1 VTTLTVTSGHILA
14 LRLYDVAYSID
25 LAVAERLWAAHAFG
39 PAARAQLSA
48 TSPKAVTF
56 GVPPLALGVGSVIL
70 PLPGGPVQA
79 AATARLYDFGVVS
92 LALRV
97 EAEGRD
103 VEAFARLMN
112 EIQAI
117 VGPGAGPH
125 TGPNT
130 WLNAGLDARPN
141 VGQNAAK
148 PGAVAN
154 AAPCSGG
161 RHWALLLEQVRG
173 VLGAALFKPSAAVVE
188 EDYLLGVV
196 HAFDARPTARE
207 LLEQVDFVPI
217 LSGEQRALSEAARA
231 DLLRQRFSYYEDD
244 LVILTWDRA
253 FVYEPRGDS
262 DVDDVLEVANAQ
274 LVEMRYYDDL
284 LDAELPRMYKAVES
298 TRRPLNLFNSRR
310 YASLARE
317 LNTLV
322 AEVTEL
328 TEKVDNALQVT
339 EDVYLARIYAAAV
352 ETLRVRTVYAG
363 VERKLAIIRDT
374 YRALYEEA
382 SSSRAELMEITVILL
397 IAVEV
402 VLAFLRH

>member
-1 VTTLTVTSGHILA
+1 MSKLVVTAGHILA
-14 LRLYDVAYSID
+14 LRLYDLAYSID
-25 LAVAERLWAAHAFG
+25 LASAERLWAAHAAG
-39 PAARAQLSA
+39 PAARARLTGA
-48 TSPKAVTF
+48 SPKAISF
-56 GVPPLALGVGSVIL
+56 GVPPLALGLGAVTLDLEDG
-70 PLPGGPVQA
+70 PLA
-79 AATARLYDFGVVS
+79 ASATARLYDFGVVS

-97 EAEGRD
+97 EAGGRD
-103 VEAFARLMN
+103 VDEFARLMN
-112 EIQAI
+112 DIQDAI
-117 VGPGAGPH
+117 GPG
-125 TGPNT
+125 TGAT
-130 WLNAGLDARPN
+130 
-141 VGQNAAK
+141 
-148 PGAVAN
+148 
-154 AAPCSGG
+154 
-161 RHWALLLEQVRG
+161 HWTTLLERLRG
-173 VLGAALFKPSAAVVE
+173 VLGAALLRPNPAIVE

-196 HAFDARPTARE
+196 HAFDAKPTARQ

-217 LSGEQRALSEAARA
+217 LSGEYRALSEAARA

-274 LVEMRYYDDL
+274 LLEMRYYDDL
-284 LDAELPRMYKAVES
+284 LDAELPRMYKLVES
-298 TRRPLNLFNSRR
+298 IRRPLNVFAARR
-310 YASLARE
+310 YAGLARQ
-317 LNTLV
+317 LNALV

-352 ETLRVRTVYAG
+352 ETFRVRTVYAG

-382 SSSRAELMEITVILL
+382 SSSRAELMEITVIVL

-402 VLAFLRH
+402 VLAVLRH